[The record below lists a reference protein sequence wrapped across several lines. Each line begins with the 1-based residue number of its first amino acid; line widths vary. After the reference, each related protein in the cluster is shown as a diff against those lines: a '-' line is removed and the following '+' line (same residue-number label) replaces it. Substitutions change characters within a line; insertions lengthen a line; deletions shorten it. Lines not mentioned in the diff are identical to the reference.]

1 MKWRVVDFE
10 YWNAWMNMALDEA
23 IGDAVRSGKSPPT
36 IRFYGWD
43 PSAVSIGCFQSIKDE
58 VDLEACRRMGVD
70 IVRRRTGG
78 GAVYHD
84 REGEIT
90 YSVIAPEIMVQ
101 KDINKA
107 YETICGWIVDA
118 LDLMEITANFIPIND
133 ILVEGRKI
141 SGSAQTR
148 RGGVF
153 LQHGTLLYNISPGKM
168 FSVLKVGRTKIS
180 DKNIAS
186 FEDRVTSILRHAK
199 ISKDKVLQELRRS
212 FTKGKEWEAGV
223 YTEEERR
230 RARQLVVER
239 YSKDEWN
246 FSR

>member
-23 IGDAVRSGKSPPT
+23 IGEAVKPGRSPPT

-43 PSAVSIGCFQSIKDE
+43 PSAVSIGCFQSLKDE
-58 VDLEACRRMGVD
+58 VDLDACRREGVD
-70 IVRRRTGG
+70 CVRRRTGG

-84 REGEIT
+84 KDGEIT
-90 YSVIAPEIMVQ
+90 YSVIAPEEIME

-107 YETICGWIVDA
+107 YSAICGWIIEA
-118 LDLMEITANFIPIND
+118 LDVMEVPATFAPIND
-133 ILVEGRKI
+133 ILVDGRKI

-153 LQHGTLLYNISPGKM
+153 LQHGTLLYNVNPGKM

-180 DKNIAS
+180 DKNISS
-186 FEDRVTSILRHAK
+186 FEERVTSILRHSRV
-199 ISKDKVLQELRRS
+199 SKDRVLQELRRS
-212 FTKGKEWEAGV
+212 FTKGKEWEVHA
-223 YTEEERR
+223 YTGEEKE
-230 RARQLVVER
+230 RARQLVTER
-239 YSKDEWN
+239 YSKQEWN

>member
-23 IGDAVRSGKSPPT
+23 VGEAVGSGRSPST
-36 IRFYGWD
+36 IRFYGWN
-43 PSAVSIGCFQSIKDE
+43 PSAVSIGCFQSIRDE

-90 YSVIAPEIMVQ
+90 YSVIAPEEMVQ

-168 FSVLKVGRTKIS
+168 FSVLKVGCTKIS

-199 ISKDKVLQELRRS
+199 ISKDRVLQELRRS
-212 FTKGKEWEAGV
+212 FTKGKEWETGV

>member
-23 IGDAVRSGKSPPT
+23 IGEAVKSGRSPPT
-36 IRFYGWD
+36 IRFYGWN
-43 PSAVSIGCFQSIKDE
+43 PNAVSIGCFQSLKDE
-58 VDLEACRRMGVD
+58 VDLDACRREGVD
-70 IVRRRTGG
+70 CVRRRTGG

-84 REGEIT
+84 KDGEIT
-90 YSVIAPEIMVQ
+90 YSVIAPEEIME

-107 YETICGWIVDA
+107 YSAICGWIIEA
-118 LDLMEITANFIPIND
+118 LDVMEVPATFAPIND
-133 ILVEGRKI
+133 ILVDGRKI

-153 LQHGTLLYNISPGKM
+153 LQHGTLLYNVNPGKM

-180 DKNIAS
+180 DKNISS
-186 FEDRVTSILRHAK
+186 FEERVTSILRHSRV
-199 ISKDKVLQELRRS
+199 SKDRVLQELRRS
-212 FTKGKEWEAGV
+212 FTKGKEWEVHA
-223 YTEEERR
+223 YTGEETE
-230 RARQLVVER
+230 RARQLVTER
-239 YSKDEWN
+239 YSKQEWN

>member
-23 IGDAVRSGKSPPT
+23 IGEAVKSGRSPPT

-43 PSAVSIGCFQSIKDE
+43 PSAVSIGCFQSLKDE
-58 VDLEACRRMGVD
+58 VDLDACRREGVD
-70 IVRRRTGG
+70 CVRRRTGG

-84 REGEIT
+84 KDGEIT
-90 YSVIAPEIMVQ
+90 YSVIAPEEIMET
-101 KDINKA
+101 DINKA
-107 YETICGWIVDA
+107 YSAICGWIIEA
-118 LDLMEITANFIPIND
+118 LDVMEVPATFAPIND
-133 ILVEGRKI
+133 ILVDGRKI

-153 LQHGTLLYNISPGKM
+153 LQHGTLLYNVNPGKM

-180 DKNIAS
+180 DKNISS
-186 FEDRVTSILRHAK
+186 FEERVTSILRHSRV
-199 ISKDKVLQELRRS
+199 SKDRVLQELRRS
-212 FTKGKEWEAGV
+212 FTKGKEWEVHA
-223 YTEEERR
+223 YTGEEKE
-230 RARQLVVER
+230 RARQLVTER
-239 YSKDEWN
+239 YSKQEWN

>member
-23 IGDAVRSGKSPPT
+23 IGEAVGSGRSPST
-36 IRFYGWD
+36 IRFYGWN

-90 YSVIAPEIMVQ
+90 YSVIAPEEMVQ

-118 LDLMEITANFIPIND
+118 LDLMEITANIIPIND

-168 FSVLKVGRTKIS
+168 FSVLKVGCTKIS